1 MRIATIR
8 GRLTLVVPQ
17 GAIDVA
23 DASAGRFGP
32 DPQSAF
38 DDWDAF
44 RRWADRVDAQAEPY
58 ADDELGPPVP
68 APRQVFAVG
77 LNYVRHAAES
87 GLPLPAE
94 PLVFTKFPSSITGPT
109 GSITLSGDTVDWEVE
124 LVVVIGRTARDVDP
138 EEAWSYVAGLTVGQD
153 LSDRSVQNAG
163 SPPQFSLG
171 KSFAGY
177 APLGP
182 VLVTVDEFDDPGDLR
197 VSTLVDGEV
206 RQDSRTSDLVFDV
219 PQLIS
224 RLSRIVTLGPGDL
237 IFTGTPEG
245 VGLGRTP
252 PLYLRAGQELVTE
265 IEGIGRMWHRMEAR
279 S

>member
-1 MRIATIR
+1 MRIANIR
-8 GRLTLVVPQ
+8 GRLSLVVPG

-23 DASAGRFGP
+23 HASDGRFGP
-32 DPQSAF
+32 NPGSAF
-38 DDWDAF
+38 DDWNAF
-44 RRWADRVDAQAEPY
+44 RRWATCIDASAEPY
-58 ADDELGPPVP
+58 SEEELGAPVP

-77 LNYVRHAAES
+77 LNYARHAVES
-87 GLPLPAE
+87 GLPLPEA

-109 GSITLSGDTVDWEVE
+109 GEITLSGDTVDWEVE
-124 LVVVIGRTARDVDP
+124 LVVVMGRTAHDVDP
-138 EEAWSYVAGLTVGQD
+138 VDAWSYVAGFTAGQD
-153 LSDRSVQNAG
+153 LSDRSVQSAG

-171 KSFAGY
+171 KSFPGY

-197 VSTLVDGEV
+197 VSTLVDKEV

-224 RLSRIVTLGPGDL
+224 RLSHIVTLGPGDL

-252 PLYLRAGQELVTE
+252 PVYLRAGQELVTE
-265 IEGIGRMWHRMEAR
+265 IEGIGRMRHRLVSRA
-279 S
+279 